1 MCYDKHGTV
10 LMRVVVNSE
19 QYACSNQSQLVIL
32 VSSSFHEFESSFKN
46 ITRTKIIL
54 ITVNLAMALKLSC
67 SCCSIKR
74 LWLHDIIDIIHFV
87 NCC

>member
-10 LMRVVVNSE
+10 LMRVVDNCE
-19 QYACSNQSQLVIL
+19 QCAWFNQSQFVIV

-54 ITVNLAMALKLSC
+54 ITINLAMALKLSC